1 MAASP
6 CPDPANGQL
15 EQGVVQGGWRERT
28 VESREGDGMETQLP
42 ATTVAGVA
50 FTMGQGVA
58 CRQHLVGGSP
68 KSGTLSNSPPRTADL
83 WATIPGNASRTER
96 AAASP

>member
-1 MAASP
+1 
-6 CPDPANGQL
+6 
-15 EQGVVQGGWRERT
+15 
-28 VESREGDGMETQLP
+28 METQLP

-68 KSGTLSNSPPRTADL
+68 KSGTLSNSPPRTADS
-83 WATIPGNASRTER
+83 WATIPGNA
-96 AAASP
+96 